1 MLSDL
6 IPFRITID
14 TVFLAGTALWALA
27 LYLSLADLRDWVERQ
42 LNCWFSFAERF
53 MYFSEEEYEQ
63 TREAR
68 EAQNAFYAATL
79 SVLPFLILG
88 VFCNWGLTWSLGR
101 SWAVSVGIMACVV
114 CGLYELGRRIESED
128 S

>member
-6 IPFRITID
+6 IPFRIATD

-27 LYLSLADLRDWVERQ
+27 LYLSLASLRDWVEQQ
-42 LNCWFSFAERF
+42 LNRWFGFAERF

-68 EAQNAFYAATL
+68 EAQNEFYAATL
-79 SVLPFLILG
+79 AVVPFLGLG
-88 VFCNWGLTWSLGR
+88 LLCNWGMIWGLGR
-101 SWAVSVGIMACVV
+101 SWAISVGIMACVV
-114 CGLYELGRRIESED
+114 CGLYELGRRQESEE